1 MATNQPVSVLAFH
14 FETGAGPHSFMS
26 GDHAEVSPHV
36 KKNRRAD
43 FVRMYT
49 SAASNNGAALTYA
62 EGGTN
67 ANAQTINAVSIPLGV
82 EGVPGSNPFTGM
94 ATAGDTTMSYHMY
107 WYFRAG
113 DK

>member
-1 MATNQPVSVLAFH
+1 MATNAPVCVLAIH

-49 SAASNNGAALTYA
+49 TAASNNGIVAAYA
-62 EGGTN
+62 EGGAN
-67 ANAQTINAVSIPLGV
+67 ANIQTINAVSVPLGV

-94 ATAGDTTMSYHMY
+94 AQAGDATCSYHMF
-107 WYFRAG
+107 WYYRAG